1 MASPWSKRQSMIIVN
16 QLREIKTQTNN
27 KQKPHCPFMQTK
39 EKKNTWVPCGC
50 VAGNLGII

>member
-1 MASPWSKRQSMIIVN
+1 MASPWSKRQSMIIIN
-16 QLREIKTQTNN
+16 QLRDIKTQTNN